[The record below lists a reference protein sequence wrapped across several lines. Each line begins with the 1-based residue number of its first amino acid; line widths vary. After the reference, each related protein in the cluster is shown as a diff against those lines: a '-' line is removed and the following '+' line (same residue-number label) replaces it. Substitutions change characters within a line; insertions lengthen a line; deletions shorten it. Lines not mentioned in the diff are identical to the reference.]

1 PGAGGGWSEPLA
13 LTPDDGGEVGSSHL
27 ADGSEGIAVVWIGR
41 ELDPGV
47 PFRPSA
53 RWRTNGDW
61 GEVRTL
67 DETGQEAW
75 HTNVER
81 RTDGSVLAG
90 WDLGQG
96 GMENRVLV
104 RRGSAGGWGPLV
116 DLSEGRWWGE
126 RPHFAFAEDGTDHV
140 TWFHRTM
147 DQPLRVY
154 TRPMTHTP
162 SGAQLGPVTTLSQGL
177 GGYQYDPD
185 IAVNGNGVLCATWG
199 WDGGSDADLVFSR
212 NQGAGWTSPTRVAA
226 GGQDKPGLPSLVA
239 APDGTFH
246 VVWVQWRR
254 GVSSVWWASLQ
265 P

>member
-1 PGAGGGWSEPLA
+1 
-13 LTPDDGGEVGSSHL
+13 
-27 ADGSEGIAVVWIGR
+27 
-41 ELDPGV
+41 
-47 PFRPSA
+47 
-53 RWRTNGDW
+53 
-61 GEVRTL
+61 
-67 DETGQEAW
+67 
-75 HTNVER
+75 
-81 RTDGSVLAG
+81 
-90 WDLGQG
+90 
-96 GMENRVLV
+96 
-104 RRGSAGGWGPLV
+104 
-116 DLSEGRWWGE
+116 
-126 RPHFAFAEDGTDHV
+126 
-140 TWFHRTM
+140 M